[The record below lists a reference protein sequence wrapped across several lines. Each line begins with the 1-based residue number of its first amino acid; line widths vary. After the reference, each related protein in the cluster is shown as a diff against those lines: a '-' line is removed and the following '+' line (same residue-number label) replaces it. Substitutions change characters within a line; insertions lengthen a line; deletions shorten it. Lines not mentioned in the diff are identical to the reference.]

1 MHLTFTSEPRD
12 NDGVT
17 ERDFALDEIPGILW
31 TPEPSSTPAPLI
43 LLGHPGDLRRMHPR
57 LAARARRAAADGFA
71 AATIELPGGG
81 GRRRFRRITAPRC
94 SADHRYPQNLNVTAL
109 IRQLRPAES
118 FSAED
123 QPTRLTGRPTG
134 SPRSRRSANVA
145 MSRLTPGWAPSSGSS
160 ACAMS

>member
-57 LAARARRAAADGFA
+57 LAALGTARR
-71 AATIELPGGG
+71 
-81 GRRRFRRITAPRC
+81 GRRLRRRDDRAPR
-94 SADHRYPQNLNVTAL
+94 
-109 IRQLRPAES
+109 
-118 FSAED
+118 
-123 QPTRLTGRPTG
+123 
-134 SPRSRRSANVA
+134 RR
-145 MSRLTPGWAPSSGSS
+145 
-160 ACAMS
+160 